1 MKAFRNIYV
10 KDRESF
16 PYRMLSGKDV
26 LNYTGK
32 IIYYKSVI
40 PSDYDSHQDIVFDC
54 DCEFFIRI
62 DSCNELIFFFFFKY
76 ILLLLFEV

>member
-32 IIYYKSVI
+32 IIYYKFVI

-54 DCEFFIRI
+54 DCEYTQWRRLNRI
-62 DSCNELIFFFFFKY
+62 FQNKQPIK
-76 ILLLLFEV
+76 